1 MGNVF
6 STLSNISFRF
16 HQRDLQDFD
25 YAAHAVGFGV
35 RYRTP
40 VGPIRLDLAYSI
52 NPPSFI
58 GFNGT
63 PAQLLQC
70 NPNLPPSQLPGFCQ
84 GSQQN
89 VSHFQFFFSIGQT
102 F

>member
-1 MGNVF
+1 M
-6 STLSNISFRF
+6 SFRF
-16 HQRDLQDFD
+16 HQNNLQDFD
-25 YAAHAVGFGV
+25 YTVHAVGFGI

-52 NPPSFI
+52 NPPAFV

-63 PAQLLQC
+63 PEQLLQC
-70 NPNLPPSQLPGFCQ
+70 NPALPPQ
-84 GSQQN
+84 GVCTGVAHN